1 MHQNSHCGRWILQK
15 PLQFA
20 IHDSKETI
28 PVLFGTIHCF
38 GDGTTAGAQGGWKLG
53 WGRLTHT
60 QESNETPSRNDELVL
75 EDQANSTKSAVT
87 SLKVG
92 RNTSCPPMKASFL
105 CGVQVIQQVQDQGI
119 QGIGGLKEVFHGAT
133 SNIQVTTFFFAMK
146 TSGNR
151 NRMKQ
156 DTWKYDSCHLLSII
170 EIVVQNSYP
179 SFVPFHLFVFPL
191 SSPGVPKHQ
200 LLCREL
206 APPPKKTW
214 RNLHSVRQVVCF
226 GMVRDSH
233 LLTSNDSFKTLL
245 QESTKTSKIPT
256 QRSMRLGWGLNG
268 LHKKSPY
275 CCRQSVKK
283 RKKRSRHGKEIDMSQ
298 V

>member
-1 MHQNSHCGRWILQK
+1 MVDGCFHCRRWILQK

-28 PVLFGTIHCF
+28 PVLFGTIQCF
-38 GDGTTAGAQGGWKLG
+38 GDGTTTGAQGGWKLG

-60 QESNETPSRNDELVL
+60 QESNEPRAEMTNWSWKIKRILPNHQLLHWKLEETPAVDPWKHPFCVVSRWSNKFKTRAFKAL
-75 EDQANSTKSAVT
+75 EVSRKCFMA
-87 SLKVG
+87 
-92 RNTSCPPMKASFL
+92 
-105 CGVQVIQQVQDQGI
+105 QQVTIFLRYENFRKQ
-119 QGIGGLKEVFHGAT
+119 
-133 SNIQVTTFFFAMK
+133 
-146 TSGNR
+146 
-151 NRMKQ
+151 KQ
-156 DTWKYDSCHLLSII
+156 DKLRIYLQESCQLRSSCRIHI
-170 EIVVQNSYP
+170 QP
-179 SFVPFHLFVFPL
+179 LFLFTCLYFPCP
-191 SSPGVPKHQ
+191 SPGVPKHQ

-206 APPPKKTW
+206 APPRKKTW

-245 QESTKTSKIPT
+245 QESTKTSKKPT
-256 QRSMRLGWGLNG
+256 QRSMRLGWGLND

-275 CCRQSVKK
+275 CFRQSVKK